1 MEKQDQPIRP
11 TLIDL
16 AVGASVS
23 FPLIRLRSVR
33 SQASELGAI
42 YDRKYTTQ
50 MNRIERTIT
59 VTRLS

>member
-11 TLIDL
+11 ALIDL